1 MTRPS
6 TFSLSPLSRLAAGA
20 VLVVGGILA
29 STAAMNAQADTKPA
43 PPAGFQQVAHQPD
56 GPGGKHAHGKHG
68 RHGGGPGGILDPRRL
83 DRLLDEVNATD
94 TQRAQ
99 IRQISGAARDDLRK
113 LHEGGSDLRGQSL
126 ALLTQPKIDTA
137 AAEAVRQQMLA
148 KQDAMSKRT
157 LTAMLDVA
165 KVLTPEQRTQLG
177 EKMKKR
183 QQMFEQR
190 REQRR
195 EQRAQPGADR
205 GSERQ

>member
-1 MTRPS
+1 MARPS

-56 GPGGKHAHGKHG
+56 GPGGKHAHGRHG

-83 DRLLDEVNATD
+83 DRLLDEVNATE
-94 TQRAQ
+94 TQRTQ
-99 IRQISGAARDDLRK
+99 IRQISEAAREDLRK
-113 LHEGGSDLRGQSL
+113 LHQGGGNLRGQSL
-126 ALLTQPKIDTA
+126 ALLTQPQIDTA

-148 KQDAMSKRT
+148 RQDAMSKRT

-165 KVLTPEQRTQLG
+165 QVLTPAQRTQLG
-177 EKMKKR
+177 EKMKER
-183 QQMFEQR
+183 QQKMEQR
-190 REQRR
+190 RA
-195 EQRAQPGADR
+195 QRAQAGTQP